1 MKKVKNL
8 FKNYMDTVI
17 EFYAAYFNH
26 IYHV

>member
-26 IYHV
+26 IYHI